1 MERREV
7 GRRKA
12 MEAKNKGKVRR
23 DERIGV
29 RNEKR
34 KEETRR
40 KEKFKDDNFGLRAG
54 MFINAGRVEG
64 ISVRQMNIKECSANE
79 H

>member
-12 MEAKNKGKVRR
+12 MEAEKKGKKRR

-29 RNEKR
+29 RKEKR

-40 KEKFKDDNFGLRAG
+40 KEKFKDDNFGLRARVL
-54 MFINAGRVEG
+54 INAGRVEG
-64 ISVRQMNIKECSANE
+64 ISIRQMNI
-79 H
+79 

>member
-12 MEAKNKGKVRR
+12 MKAKKKGK
-23 DERIGV
+23 ERIYE
-29 RNEKR
+29 RKEKR